1 MEITSAEAE
10 ISKICGRS
18 PRPLFRYPFGD
29 SDKRVRALVASLG
42 YQGIH
47 WTLDS
52 LDSVGKPKNADFVVG
67 RILSKIKPGS
77 ITLMHVSRVESAK
90 SLPRIFDY
98 LDKNGIQVVPVSELL
113 LSSANQNRPRTLAQN
128 PPSTRR

>member
-1 MEITSAEAE
+1 M
-10 ISKICGRS
+10 CGRGA
-18 PRPLFRYPFGD
+18 RPLFRYPFGD
-29 SDKRVRALVASLG
+29 SDRRVRAVVAGEG

-52 LDSVGKPKNADFVVG
+52 LDSVGKPKDADFVVK

-90 SLPRIFDY
+90 SLPQIFDY
-98 LDKNGIQVVPVSELL
+98 LDSQGIEVVPVSELL
-113 LSSANQNRPRTLAQN
+113 LSEEAVENLKL
-128 PPSTRR
+128 PSHQ